1 MSYFKVDILTPAG
14 VVDKNID
21 ATSVVISTVRGEI
34 AILPEH
40 THLITELAPGIMT
53 VKTDKGD
60 RHFFLTT
67 GIAKILKSKVTILAH
82 TSEKAETIDKER
94 AQRAL
99 VRAKEKLSG
108 KEHLMD
114 LDQVKYRRKLERAE
128 YRIKAAMLR

>member
-1 MSYFKVDILTPAG
+1 MSYFKVDIFTPAG

-21 ATSVVISTVRGEI
+21 ASSVTLSTIRGEI

-67 GIAKILKSKVTILAH
+67 GIAKILKNKVTILAH
-82 TSEKAETIDKER
+82 TSEKAESIDKER

-99 VRAKEKLSG
+99 NKAKEKLSG
-108 KEHLMD
+108 KESLND
-114 LDQVKYRRKLERAE
+114 IELIKFRRKLERAE
-128 YRIKAAMLR
+128 HRLKLAYLK